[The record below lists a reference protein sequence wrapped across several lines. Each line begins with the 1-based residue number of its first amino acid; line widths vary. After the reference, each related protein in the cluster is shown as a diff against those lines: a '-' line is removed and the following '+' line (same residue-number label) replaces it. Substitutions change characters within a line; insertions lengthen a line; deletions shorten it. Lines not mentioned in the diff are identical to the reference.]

1 MPHPH
6 QPAKMKLSQKEFDKA
21 VRRAF
26 DRIPEEIRE
35 HLENV
40 IITVRKRP
48 SREMLNEL
56 GMTPDDPP
64 LGLYQGVSLMEHSIF
79 APPIYPDTIFIFQEP
94 LEQMCH
100 TLEELE
106 QEIEIT
112 VVHEVAHF
120 LGIDDHRLA
129 ELGYE

>member
-1 MPHPH
+1 
-6 QPAKMKLSQKEFDKA
+6 MKLSQKEFDKA

-26 DRIPEEIRE
+26 NRIPEEIRE
-35 HLENV
+35 HLENIV
-40 IITVRKRP
+40 ITVRKRP
-48 SREMLNEL
+48 SREMLSEL
-56 GMTPDDPP
+56 GMASDDPP
-64 LGLYQGVSLMEHSIF
+64 LGLYQGASLMERSIF

-94 LEQMCH
+94 LEQMCN

-120 LGIDDHRLA
+120 LGIDDNRLT

>member
-1 MPHPH
+1 
-6 QPAKMKLSQKEFDKA
+6 
-21 VRRAF
+21 
-26 DRIPEEIRE
+26 
-35 HLENV
+35 
-40 IITVRKRP
+40 
-48 SREMLNEL
+48 MLYEL
-56 GMTPDDPP
+56 GMAPDDPP
-64 LGLYQGVSLMEHSIF
+64 LGLYQGASLMERSIF

-94 LEQMCH
+94 LEQMCN

-120 LGIDDHRLA
+120 LGIDDNRLA